1 MNRRECLVTAVAC
14 APNLVFAFVPSVEV
28 VQTKPRLTALA
39 QCRANKDGATRRQR
53 NVGVG
58 GETVLDLLRD
68 AQERCP
74 WAIWIC
80 LHLGKYKPGEESVD
94 GWVDGLWND
103 PKHSK
108 NMRLFDEDSPMWNK

>member
-1 MNRRECLVTAVAC
+1 MTRREFIASAAACLAVPVA
-14 APNLVFAFVPSVEV
+14 EIE
-28 VQTKPRLTALA
+28 QKKPPKMTALA
-39 QCRANKDGATRRQR
+39 QCRANKDGATHRQV

-103 PKHSK
+103 PKHHA
-108 NMRLFDEDSPMWNK
+108 NMRLFTEDDPLWKKQ